1 MPLIDITD
9 IELQLIKELIIKEI
23 EYGVTIDK
31 TRMLIELYDN
41 LDKIYSQ
48 KE

>member
-9 IELQLIKELIIKEI
+9 IELQLIKELIIKKI

-31 TRMLIELYDN
+31 TRMLIELYD
-41 LDKIYSQ
+41 KFE
-48 KE
+48 K